1 MRKLCV
7 VLIGLM
13 SVIQAAF
20 AAVTISTSS
29 KTFQKQGGAAS
40 VSVSGDGA
48 WTAVSDSS
56 WLVIGSGASGNGDGK
71 CLYTCNANNTAD
83 TRIGH
88 ITIGGNTYTVTQYGY
103 VASIS
108 PTTAMFDRKG
118 GKGTVSITVD
128 AGVTWT
134 AKSKYNCPQSK

>member
-13 SVIQAAF
+13 SVTQAAF

-40 VSVSGDGA
+40 VTVSGDGA

-108 PTTAMFDRKG
+108 PTTATFDRKG
-118 GKGTVSITVD
+118 GKGMVSITS
-128 AGVTWT
+128 T
-134 AKSKYNCPQSK
+134 KSSSLSTSCSSPRMVVL